1 MNLPLSEALKKHSR
15 QTHDSVDM
23 LVLSM
28 EPFASI
34 ENYSKFLQAQNAFH
48 EVLQPIYENPSLN
61 LKIKGLNSLSRLEQ
75 VAMDMQDLHVKT
87 MLVDEAIPSPSEFES
102 IGWLYCSEGS
112 NLGAAILYKEAQKI
126 ELTSTH
132 GAKHLSAHKDGRMVH
147 WRKFKEQ
154 LDGLELTL
162 TQRQQA
168 LKGAEDAFAF
178 FKRVIR
184 QVNYAEETV

>member
-1 MNLPLSEALKKHSR
+1 MNLPLSDALKKHSR
-15 QTHDSVDM
+15 QTHDNVDT

-48 EVLQPIYENPSLN
+48 EVLKPIYENPSLN
-61 LKIKGLNSLSRLEQ
+61 LRIKGLNSLSRLEQ
-75 VAMDMQDLHVKT
+75 VAMDMQNLKIQS
-87 MLVDEAIPSPSEFES
+87 MLVNETIPSPSEFES

-147 WRKFKEQ
+147 WRKFKDK
-154 LDGLELTL
+154 LDSLELTL
-162 TQRQQA
+162 EQRQQA
-168 LKGAEDAFAF
+168 LKGADDAFSF
-178 FKRVIR
+178 FKRVIQ
-184 QVNYAEETV
+184 QVSYTEKP

>member
-1 MNLPLSEALKKHSR
+1 MNLPLSDALKKHSR
-15 QTHDSVDM
+15 QTHDNVDK

-48 EVLQPIYENPSLN
+48 EVLKPIYENTSLN
-61 LKIKGLNSLSRLEQ
+61 LRIKGLNSLSRLEQ
-75 VAMDMQDLHVKT
+75 VAMDMQYLKIQS
-87 MLVDEAIPSPSEFES
+87 MLVDETIPSPNEFES